1 MGRLDTYIGNCGG
14 VRLWGAGGPVC
25 RPYGCHLDSAAGA
38 SPRPTVFQKQSLSRG
53 AEPLEASTGNMRQG
67 SQRAGECTRP
77 YGDCG
82 KKQRAHNVR
91 PYKRGGGNL
100 APHPPQCAHW
110 GTFPPGGRLRK
121 NKKGQVWNLSLKT
134 WRRSGASQ
142 KVLLV
147 PFLSRKGTA
156 YFLFQREQAVGESA
170 V

>member
-1 MGRLDTYIGNCGG
+1 M
-14 VRLWGAGGPVC
+14 VRLNREKFGILWDVWIHILGIRAECTCWKAGGPVC
-25 RPYGCHLDSAAGA
+25 RPYGGNVVSPGGA
-38 SPRPTVFQKQSLSRG
+38 PCRVVCGR
-53 AEPLEASTGNMRQG
+53 
-67 SQRAGECTRP
+67 RAGEDTRP

-82 KKQRAHNVR
+82 KKQRTHNVR
-91 PYKRGGGNL
+91 PYRRGGGNL

-121 NKKGQVWNLSLKT
+121 NKKGQAWDLSLKT

-156 YFLFQREQAVGESA
+156 YFPFQREQAVGESA